1 MKLICK
7 YCHEEIT
14 TQVLFKKDGETK
26 QEIVCVGCLAKYLL
40 DYHKVDISQKDVF
53 FTSEDFWRGFGKGRE
68 MKHSKKMFEKMS
80 KKEKLAFMRIF
91 GVNIENPH
99 YFDDET

>member
-14 TQVLFKKDGETK
+14 TQVSFKKDGETK
-26 QEIVCVGCLAKYLL
+26 HEIVCITCLAKYFTE
-40 DYHKVDISQKDVF
+40 YHKVDITTV
-53 FTSEDFWRGFGKGRE
+53 FTSEDFWRGFAKGKE
-68 MKHSKKMFEKMS
+68 MQHSKDLFKKMT

-91 GVNIENPH
+91 GVNIENPA
-99 YFDDET
+99 YFDDDDE

>member
-14 TQVLFKKDGETK
+14 TQVSFKKDGETK
-26 QEIVCVGCLAKYLL
+26 QEILCMTCLAKFSIGATG
-40 DYHKVDISQKDVF
+40 DNAITTVF
-53 FTSEDFWRGFGKGRE
+53 SSEDFWRGFGKGRE
-68 MKHSKKMFEKMS
+68 MQYSKELFKKMT

-91 GVNIENPH
+91 GTDFMRRMMDKNDH
-99 YFDDET
+99 

>member
-26 QEIVCVGCLAKYLL
+26 QEIICVSCLAKYLL
-40 DYHKVDISQKDVF
+40 DYHKVDIPDEI
-53 FTSEDFWRGFGKGRE
+53 FTSEDFWHGFGKGRE
-68 MKHSKKMFEKMS
+68 MKHSKKLFEKMS
-80 KKEKLAFMRIF
+80 KKDRLAFMRMF
-91 GVNIENPH
+91 GVNIDNPA
-99 YFDDET
+99 YWDDE

>member
-14 TQVLFKKDGETK
+14 TQVSFKKDGDRNWVK
-26 QEIVCVGCLAKYLL
+26 LL
-40 DYHKVDISQKDVF
+40 QQLTTPTVF
-53 FTSEDFWRGFGKGRE
+53 SSEDFWRGFGKGRE
-68 MKHSKKMFEKMS
+68 MQYSKELFKKMT

-91 GVNIENPH
+91 GTDFMRRMMDKNDH
-99 YFDDET
+99 

>member
-14 TQVLFKKDGETK
+14 TQVSFKKDGETK
-26 QEIVCVGCLAKYLL
+26 QEILCMTCLAKYFTQ
-40 DYHKVDISQKDVF
+40 YHKVDITTVF
-53 FTSEDFWRGFGKGRE
+53 SSEDFWHGFGEGYAMQYSKE
-68 MKHSKKMFEKMS
+68 LFKKMT

-91 GVNIENPH
+91 GTDFMRRMMDKNDH
-99 YFDDET
+99 